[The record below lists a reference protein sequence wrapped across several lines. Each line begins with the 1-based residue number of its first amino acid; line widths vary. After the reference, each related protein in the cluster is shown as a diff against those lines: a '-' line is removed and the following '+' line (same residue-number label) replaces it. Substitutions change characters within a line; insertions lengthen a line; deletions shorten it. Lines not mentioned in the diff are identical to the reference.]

1 MHVNQP
7 KKNLL
12 TLFTPGEWINTANID
27 ADVFINST
35 HIVETWHPDVSRWR
49 KAVYVCK
56 EQRDSRYMM
65 ARLTIDGC
73 QVDYQCFDFLPRH
86 HNVIRFRKGVAM
98 IMDNFQTVCSYVQ
111 FKNDDEWKYDIMLS
125 MLTTLKFAQSMK
137 CNSHLIVSSN
147 SETF

>member
-1 MHVNQP
+1 MHWKFIGTNFNTYICDMVINL
-7 KKNLL
+7 KNLL
-12 TLFTPGEWINTANID
+12 PLFTPGEWINTANID

-98 IMDNFQTVCSYVQ
+98 IMDRHIDDFVCWGLLYPGARQTT
-111 FKNDDEWKYDIMLS
+111 MP
-125 MLTTLKFAQSMK
+125 MPLT
-137 CNSHLIVSSN
+137 SSRL
-147 SETF
+147 